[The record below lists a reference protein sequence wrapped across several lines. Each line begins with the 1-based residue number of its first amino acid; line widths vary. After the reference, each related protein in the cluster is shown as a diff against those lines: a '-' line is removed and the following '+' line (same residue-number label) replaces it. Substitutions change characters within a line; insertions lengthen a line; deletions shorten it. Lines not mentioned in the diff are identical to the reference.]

1 MMEKFLMWFIK
12 EALQVVELKR
22 TNKKKGHVSE
32 VTRPEPT
39 VFGNCESWNF
49 IVGKK
54 CEKHR
59 AKLRI

>member
-22 TNKKKGHVSE
+22 TNKKKGHVIE

>member
-1 MMEKFLMWFIK
+1 MWFIK
-12 EALQVVELKR
+12 EVLQVVELKR
-22 TNKKKGHVSE
+22 TDKKKGHVSE

-59 AKLRI
+59 TKIRN